1 MIPINRK
8 LKVDVIFFRR
18 KETNYQLTS
27 DTQTKRKEHS
37 GNSLYKLQ
45 EAVCEVYSICQDGP
59 IFSTDG
65 KLKVGDRRKRRRSG
79 RRKSTRRGV
88 GLEEESQNELKG
100 SGERR
105 SKGAGD
111 HAGG

>member
-18 KETNYQLTS
+18 KETNYQFTS

-45 EAVCEVYSICQDGP
+45 VVVCEVYRICQDGP
-59 IFSTDG
+59 ICSTDG
-65 KLKVGDRRKRRRSG
+65 KLKVGDRRKRRSG

-105 SKGAGD
+105 SKV
-111 HAGG
+111 AGG

>member
-27 DTQTKRKEHS
+27 DNQTKRKEHS

-45 EAVCEVYSICQDGP
+45 EAVCEVYRICQDGP
-59 IFSTDG
+59 ICSTDG
-65 KLKVGDRRKRRRSG
+65 KLKVGERGGMGGEKVQDEELVWRRKARM
-79 RRKSTRRGV
+79 
-88 GLEEESQNELKG
+88 N
-100 SGERR
+100 
-105 SKGAGD
+105 
-111 HAGG
+111 